1 MNFIFYLSCIIAF
14 LVVQGYCLSDHKI
27 NQAQN
32 LSIISATTYPSGQL
46 RLTINAFDTNYDLH
60 LEPNHDLFHP
70 QAVIYQDGQS
80 FPMISEGAYKGHV
93 NYANTTL
100 GWARIL
106 IQKRQ
111 DQSLLIEGAFRIHE
125 DIHHIKS
132 RDAYHRVKR
141 FNDPNVHKD
150 SMVVYRNSGTI
161 WSNQA
166 SHHQCGINKL
176 PIIDE
181 KRDIAKRTEKGC
193 PIAKKINYMGVA
205 ADCTYVQYYKSK
217 EAARLQ
223 ILNDFNI
230 ASALFEETFN
240 VALGLINMTIMDPLC
255 PSKVSID
262 WNRACEPD
270 YSLYDRLSDFSLWRN
285 RLGDDGAGLWHLMT
299 NCPVGLEVGLAWL
312 GQVCNTGL
320 SEQTEDD
327 GKVRYVSG
335 TSVSSIT
342 QDEWKIVA
350 HEIGH
355 SFGAI
360 HDCNASSCPCS
371 SDNCASCCSLSET
384 QCSAEGAF
392 IMNPTSNSSVE
403 RFSPCSI
410 NTVCSLLPSIA
421 TCLSDPQQ
429 GSRHSLRLGTCGNGI
444 REEGEDCDTGGKESD
459 CCDVK
464 TCKFINHAVCEDLN
478 DACCHQ
484 CQVRPST
491 FMCRPSLSPCD
502 QAEYC
507 TGTLPTCPPDRY
519 EKDGTICSNMDS
531 LRCASGQC
539 TSRDQQCLARGY
551 TMNITRACSVSKE
564 ECKMLCEY
572 PDDSTKCTLFS
583 ADFLDGTL
591 CGTDGKCL
599 NGLCLEAQGT
609 QPSLSPAVLVTVIM
623 TTVVLLLSSFGCWL
637 WIKKKKSRKQQS
649 PQLSACSSLTLVDN
663 CVCK

>member
-1 MNFIFYLSCIIAF
+1 
-14 LVVQGYCLSDHKI
+14 
-27 NQAQN
+27 
-32 LSIISATTYPSGQL
+32 
-46 RLTINAFDTNYDLH
+46 
-60 LEPNHDLFHP
+60 
-70 QAVIYQDGQS
+70 
-80 FPMISEGAYKGHV
+80 
-93 NYANTTL
+93 
-100 GWARIL
+100 
-106 IQKRQ
+106 
-111 DQSLLIEGAFRIHE
+111 
-125 DIHHIKS
+125 
-132 RDAYHRVKR
+132 
-141 FNDPNVHKD
+141 
-150 SMVVYRNSGTI
+150 
-161 WSNQA
+161 
-166 SHHQCGINKL
+166 
-176 PIIDE
+176 
-181 KRDIAKRTEKGC
+181 
-193 PIAKKINYMGVA
+193 
-205 ADCTYVQYYKSK
+205 
-217 EAARLQ
+217 
-223 ILNDFNI
+223 
-230 ASALFEETFN
+230 
-240 VALGLINMTIMDPLC
+240 
-255 PSKVSID
+255 
-262 WNRACEPD
+262 
-270 YSLYDRLSDFSLWRN
+270 
-285 RLGDDGAGLWHLMT
+285 
-299 NCPVGLEVGLAWL
+299 
-312 GQVCNTGL
+312 
-320 SEQTEDD
+320 
-327 GKVRYVSG
+327 
-335 TSVSSIT
+335 
-342 QDEWKIVA
+342 
-350 HEIGH
+350 
-355 SFGAI
+355 
-360 HDCNASSCPCS
+360 
-371 SDNCASCCSLSET
+371 
-384 QCSAEGAF
+384 
-392 IMNPTSNSSVE
+392 MNPTSNSSVE

-609 QPSLSPAVLVTVIM
+609 QPSLSPAVLVTVII